1 MKGGVMNVDPA
12 ELRALAASMDEI
24 GGEIGALTVRTTT
37 DALGGVLPGSA
48 LSEACAT
55 AGSNV
60 ENAWRRM
67 AMRCKRVSNI
77 AKGGAANYEVSDQE
91 FRAGLD
97 AMGAQL

>member
-1 MKGGVMNVDPA
+1 MNVDPA
-12 ELRALAASMDEI
+12 ELRALAASMDKI
-24 GGEIGALTVRTTT
+24 GGEIGALTVRATT
-37 DALGGVLPGSA
+37 DALGGVLPGSTVG
-48 LSEACAT
+48 EACST
-55 AGSNV
+55 AGSHV
-60 ENAWRRM
+60 EDAWRRM

>member
-1 MKGGVMNVDPA
+1 MDVDPA
-12 ELRALAASMDEI
+12 ELRALAASMDRI
-24 GGEIGALTVRTTT
+24 GGEIGALTVRATT
-37 DALGGVLPGSA
+37 DALGGVLPGSTVG
-48 LSEACAT
+48 EACST
-55 AGSNV
+55 AGSHV
-60 ENAWRRM
+60 EDAWRRM

>member
-1 MKGGVMNVDPA
+1 MNVDPA
-12 ELRALAASMDEI
+12 ELRALAASMDRI
-24 GGEIGALTVRTTT
+24 GGDIGALTVRATT

-48 LSEACAT
+48 LSEVCSA
-55 AGSNV
+55 AGSDI
-60 ENAWRRM
+60 EDAWRRM

>member
-1 MKGGVMNVDPA
+1 MNVDPA
-12 ELRALAASMDEI
+12 ELRALAASMDKI
-24 GGEIGALTVRTTT
+24 GGDIGALTVRATT
-37 DALGGVLPGSA
+37 DGLGNVLPGSS
-48 LSEACAT
+48 LSDVCST
-55 AGSNV
+55 AGTNL
-60 ENAWRRM
+60 EDAWRRM

>member
-1 MKGGVMNVDPA
+1 MNVNPA
-12 ELRALAASMDEI
+12 ELRALAASMDKI
-24 GGEIGALTVRTTT
+24 GGDIGALTVRATT

>member
-1 MKGGVMNVDPA
+1 MDVDPA
-12 ELRALAASMDEI
+12 ELRALAASMDKI
-24 GGEIGALTVRTTT
+24 GGEIGALTVRATT
-37 DALGGVLPGSA
+37 DALGGVLPGSTVG
-48 LSEACAT
+48 EACST

-60 ENAWRRM
+60 EDAWRRM